1 MTFSWCPISA
11 LQILYWLWAGDFST
25 YPTHNLSHQ
34 AQVPLQDG
42 AWIAGCLGTWSLLLP
57 HEYTKWPT
65 DYYNCFGLF
74 CDSTHDLGLCLHLLL
89 HWVVGAAQP
98 GEHFFLLW
106 CLKLVLFVS
115 SKGPVT
121 NGTLEALFGRK
132 CWDWSTSLYTSA
144 WGPQGPRKFELIE
157 SLHGV
162 LCCMRWT
169 VFHGLLGFATR
180 LPQGGGF
187 TTKPGDHE
195 TSESHNHWFIKRLT
209 WIG

>member
-1 MTFSWCPISA
+1 MLRSSKCLQIGNDLCLQVDFESQGFTRQKVVLEIHRIWKSIFNYEHDIMTFSWCPISA

-65 DYYNCFGLF
+65 DYYNCFGLL
-74 CDSTHDLGLCLHLLL
+74 CDSTYDLGLCLHLLL

-115 SKGPVT
+115 SKGPV
-121 NGTLEALFGRK
+121 
-132 CWDWSTSLYTSA
+132 
-144 WGPQGPRKFELIE
+144 I
-157 SLHGV
+157 
-162 LCCMRWT
+162 
-169 VFHGLLGFATR
+169 
-180 LPQGGGF
+180 
-187 TTKPGDHE
+187 HE
-195 TSESHNHWFIKRLT
+195 I
-209 WIG
+209 